1 MKEINYLIFAFLCSV
16 SATPWDWQQSNDQ
29 KTFSE
34 LELQLRN
41 LRKQPYFLKVNSV
54 VNVKRGETAYLPCR
68 VKTLGDYLVTW
79 LKGDDVAVLS
89 VGPNVFTSD
98 NRYSVVHVPRQRIG
112 ADDWNL
118 LINKTQKS
126 DSGQYHC
133 SLNTEPKIGHTVYVT
148 VEENVYMEQ
157 RDTPYNYHNP
167 STPISQVAGA
177 PSMLAAKG
185 DNVQLDCK
193 ISGLSSPPLSLY
205 WTKDGVVL
213 NARVRS
219 GISLEV
225 EKLPV
230 VSRST
235 LFLTNAS
242 TKDSGEYVCLS
253 DVAPPA
259 NISLF
264 ITEGLNESPV
274 LASLSSLSN
283 IPECS
288 IVTVFSCL
296 LYLLLRV

>member
-1 MKEINYLIFAFLCSV
+1 MKEINYLIFVFLCTV
-16 SATPWDWQQSNDQ
+16 SATPWDWQHGHD
-29 KTFSE
+29 KETFGHME
-34 LELQLRN
+34 MRLRE
-41 LRKQPYFLKVNSV
+41 LRKQPYFLKVNSI

-98 NRYSVVHVPRQRIG
+98 SRYSVVHVPRQRIA

-118 LINKTQKS
+118 LINKTQTS
-126 DSGQYHC
+126 DSGQYYC
-133 SLNTEPKIGHTVYVT
+133 SLNTEPKISHTVFLT
-148 VEENVYMEQ
+148 VEENVYPEQ
-157 RDTPYNYHNP
+157 RDATHSYHNP
-167 STPISQVAGA
+167 STPISQVSGA
-177 PSMLAAKG
+177 PSMLAASG
-185 DNVQLDCK
+185 DNVQLDCR
-193 ISGLSSPPLSLY
+193 ISGLTSPPLSLY

-225 EKLPV
+225 EKLPG

-242 TKDSGEYVCLS
+242 TKDSGEYICLS

-259 NISLF
+259 NISLY

-274 LASLSSLSN
+274 LASLSSLAN
-283 IPECS
+283 IPAPCFLS
-288 IVTVFSCL
+288 MVPA
-296 LYLLLRV
+296 LYSLSRI